1 MAGAQFGMKKACEI
15 CKQHM
20 IESHSSSVGCAFR
33 RLGGKHCWEIVM
45 TKEVYYIQVYN
56 KEMPIL
62 GMSSSVSEGI
72 YDTLDKAIEER
83 NKFIKEHKEE
93 IEEYK
98 IITVSPVIKGW
109 I

>member
-1 MAGAQFGMKKACEI
+1 
-15 CKQHM
+15 
-20 IESHSSSVGCAFR
+20 
-33 RLGGKHCWEIVM
+33 M

-56 KEMPIL
+56 KGMPIL